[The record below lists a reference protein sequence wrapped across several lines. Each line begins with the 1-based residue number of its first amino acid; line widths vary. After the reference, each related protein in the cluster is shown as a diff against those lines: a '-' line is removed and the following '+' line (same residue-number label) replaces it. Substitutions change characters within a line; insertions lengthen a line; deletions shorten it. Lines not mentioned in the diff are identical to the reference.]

1 MKLNR
6 ASCWSGDI
14 LELQLHEEATEIIF
28 ASTLLTTLFLG
39 TLFDLFRPPTGKRN
53 NRPSPSERFL
63 KDDED
68 EAERGIGNGGGGG
81 GGGGG
86 DSLFPLSIVVA
97 VDPMNVVSSI
107 LTAALRSGGGL
118 FFAAAAATAASSCS
132 SLISRRRGSEMV
144 WAMKLAAGDLLVR
157 EKERHSAYAF
167 I

>member
-1 MKLNR
+1 MKPMKLNR

-81 GGGGG
+81 G

-144 WAMKLAAGDLLVR
+144 WAMKLAACDLLVR
-157 EKERHSAYAF
+157 EKDRHSAYAF

>member
-1 MKLNR
+1 MKPMKLNR

-68 EAERGIGNGGGGG
+68 EAERGIGNG